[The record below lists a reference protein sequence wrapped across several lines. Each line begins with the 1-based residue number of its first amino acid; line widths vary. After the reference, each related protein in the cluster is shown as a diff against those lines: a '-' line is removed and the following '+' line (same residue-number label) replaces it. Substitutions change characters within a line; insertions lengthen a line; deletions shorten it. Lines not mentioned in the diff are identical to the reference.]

1 MSDDFITLV
10 YMLVYGMF
18 IGVCLLCFGAV
29 LTSSLL
35 SVTQRALTSK
45 ALRRLFDPN
54 HRPEVERKLANGDAE
69 ALKALLMGLEPSL
82 PLTSGE
88 RKQVV
93 EVVGQLKVKEAAQ
106 PLIQL
111 LKGLPMW
118 EDVKAKAIWALGE
131 IGDEQVVPEI
141 VPYLGEFNYTPIRAE
156 ALDALH
162 KLGWGEFADAFNRVM
177 LGNEDAL
184 TVLREKYRQEAV
196 KAFVRALWAGKPS
209 VAITAAKALGKL
221 NAVEALG
228 ELKRRSS
235 IFMSPKE
242 VREVCREVARQLQQI
257 AYLPSPA
264 SSEIDISTLPR
275 PADPLAFRT
284 DTLPSP
290 SQPPSEQLKEP

>member
-1 MSDDFITLV
+1 MSDDYI
-10 YMLVYGMF
+10 MLVYELF
-18 IGVCLLCFGAV
+18 IGVCLLCFGVV
-29 LTSSLL
+29 LISSLL
-35 SVTQRALTSK
+35 SVTQRALTPK

-54 HRPEVERKLANGDAE
+54 YRPEVERKLASGDVE
-69 ALKALLMGLEPSL
+69 ALKALLRGLSPSF
-82 PLTSGE
+82 PLSNEE
-88 RKQVV
+88 RKQVI
-93 EVVGQLKVKEAAQ
+93 EMVGRLKVKEAIQ

-118 EDVKAKAIWALGE
+118 EEVKAKVIWALGE
-131 IGDEQVVPEI
+131 IGDGQVVLEI
-141 VPYLGEFNYTPIRAE
+141 VPYLGEFNYTPIRA
-156 ALDALH
+156 AAIDALH

-184 TVLREKYRQEAV
+184 AVLREKYRQEAV

-228 ELKRRSS
+228 NLKQRSS
-235 IFMSPKE
+235 IFLSPKE
-242 VREVCREVARQLQQI
+242 VREVCREVVRQLQQI